1 MAQVEK
7 IFEVT
12 GNPTARDVQSWQSPF
27 AVSMVQNVQAK
38 DRVRLN
44 DLCHD
49 LPRDAKHLMKRL
61 FQLDPRRR
69 GTADSA
75 LGHAYLA
82 DFHDPAKESVYPH
95 GPVKIGIDDGTKLS
109 AGEYRQTLYDAIHEK
124 KEASR
129 RSRDLD
135 RTMNVGAMGTV
146 PSAVSY
152 DDGVDRSSAVR
163 GYHESD
169 SKG

>member
-75 LGHAYLA
+75 LGHEYLA

-135 RTMNVGAMGTV
+135 RTMNTGAMGTV

-169 SKG
+169 RKG